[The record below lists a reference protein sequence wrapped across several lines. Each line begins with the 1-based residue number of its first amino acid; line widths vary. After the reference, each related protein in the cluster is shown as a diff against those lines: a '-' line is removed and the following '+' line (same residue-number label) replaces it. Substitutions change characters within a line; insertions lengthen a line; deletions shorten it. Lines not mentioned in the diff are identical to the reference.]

1 MLHSSCGPSA
11 MSEPS
16 PPVSR
21 GGVGLTVG
29 IGDEDDRDWLSCWHG
44 RWNDGYSDVNG
55 QKNGIKKGGD
65 RVDEFGHCFFS

>member
-1 MLHSSCGPSA
+1 

-16 PPVSR
+16 PPVEPGGV

-29 IGDEDDRDWLSCWHG
+29 IVDEDDRDWLSCWHG

-55 QKNGIKKGGD
+55 QKNGIKNGGD